1 MKFILLLLTTRLLFP
16 APVTFNK
23 DIAPIVFQNCSPC
36 HRPGEIGPFSLLSYQ
51 DVRKHARQIG
61 IVTRSRYMPPWPP
74 ADRPGSFEN
83 ERRLTPQQ
91 IDLIAAWLK
100 EGTPEG
106 SPGDPPARP
115 HFTEGWALGPPDLIL
130 KMPKTFPLPANG
142 SDIFR
147 NFVVPVNLEHTRYVR
162 AVELRPGGKNL
173 VHHASIIVDRARSLR
188 YRDGEDGQPGFP
200 GMDVVTASAGDFD
213 PDSHFLFWKP
223 GSLPQME
230 PPDMSWRLD
239 PGTDLI
245 INLHLQPSGK
255 PELIQSEIGLYF
267 SSQAPT
273 RFPMLLQLEH
283 DGAIDILPGSRAFTV
298 TDQLTLPVDVNV
310 LSIYPH
316 AHYLGKEIEAW
327 ATLPDG
333 SRRQLILIKDWDI
346 NWQAVYTY
354 RYPVFLPKGST
365 VRMRVSYDNSANNP
379 RNPNSPPK
387 RVRTGNRAEDEM
399 GHVWLQVL
407 PKRTGNGDPRMEL
420 QEALMRRR
428 LEKYP
433 DDFLAEYNLGAV
445 LQLRGESSEAVL
457 HLRQAVKQEP
467 SNAGARN
474 TLGAALLAGKYTDDA
489 IREFGKAIEL
499 DPTYL
504 EPRLN
509 LALVYLSQ
517 GLFDQALPQLREAAR
532 LRPNDAD
539 IQSNLGTLLA
549 MRHDLPAAISAF
561 ERALKI
567 NPDQKT
573 ARANLAKARTELA
586 AGKAR
591 N

>member
-1 MKFILLLLTTRLLFP
+1 MRFILLMLSAPLLFS

-23 DIAPIVFQNCSPC
+23 DIAPIVFQNCAPC
-36 HRPGEIGPFSLLSYQ
+36 HRPGEIGPFPLLTYQ
-51 DVRKHARQIG
+51 DVRKHALQIG

-74 ADRPGSFEN
+74 AEGVGDFEN
-83 ERRLTPQQ
+83 ERRLTPRQ
-91 IDLIAAWLK
+91 IELIAAWVRS
-100 EGTPEG
+100 GTAEG
-106 SPGDPPARP
+106 SPADLPPRP
-115 HFTEGWALGPPDLIL
+115 GFTKGWQLGPPDLVL
-130 KMPKTFPLPANG
+130 KLPKPFPLPASG

-147 NFVVPVNLEHTRYVR
+147 NFVIPTDLQRTRYIR
-162 AVELRPGGKNL
+162 AIELRPGGKNL
-173 VHHASIIVDRARSLR
+173 VHHANIVVDRARSLR
-188 YRDGEDGQPGFP
+188 RRDGEDGQPGFP
-200 GMDVVTASAGDFD
+200 GMDITTASSGDFD

-223 GSLPQME
+223 GSLPQSE
-230 PPDMSWRLD
+230 PADMAWRLD

-245 INLHLQPSGK
+245 VNLHLQPSGK
-255 PELIQSEIGLYF
+255 PELIQPEIGLYF
-267 SSQAPT
+267 SPQAPA

-283 DGAIDILPGSRAFTV
+283 DGAIDIPPGSRTFTV
-298 TDQLTLPVDVNV
+298 TDHLTLPLDVDV

-316 AHYLGKEIEAW
+316 AHYLGKRIEAW
-327 ATLPDG
+327 ATLPG
-333 SRRQLILIKDWDI
+333 GGERPLILINNWDI

-354 RYPVFLPKGST
+354 RQPVFLPKGST
-365 VRMRVSYDNSANNP
+365 VKMRVSYDNSADNP
-379 RNPNSPPK
+379 RNPNSPPR
-387 RVRTGNRAEDEM
+387 RVRTGNRSDDEM

-407 PKRTGNGDPRMEL
+407 PKQEGNQDARMVL

-433 DDFLAEYNLGAV
+433 GDFVGEYNLGAV
-445 LQLRGESSEAVL
+445 LQLRGESHEAVF
-457 HLRQAVKQEP
+457 HLQQAVKQEP

-474 TLGAALLAGKYTDDA
+474 TLGAALLADKHMNEA
-489 IREFGKAIEL
+489 IEEFGKAIEI
-499 DPTYL
+499 DPNYA
-504 EPRLN
+504 EPHLN

-517 GLFDQALPQLREAAR
+517 GLFDRALPQFREAAR

-549 MRHDLPAAISAF
+549 MRHNLPDAISAF

-573 ARANLAKARTELA
+573 ARANLAKAQAEMA
-586 AGKAR
+586 AGKHA

>member
-1 MKFILLLLTTRLLFP
+1 MRFVLLLVGAPLLFS
-16 APVTFNK
+16 APVTFDK
-23 DIAPIVFQNCSPC
+23 DIAPVVFRNCSPC

-74 ADRPGSFEN
+74 AHGAGEFEN
-83 ERRLTPQQ
+83 ERRLTPRQ
-91 IDLIAAWLK
+91 IDLIAAWIH

-106 SPGDPPARP
+106 SPADLPPLP
-115 HFTEGWALGPPDLIL
+115 HFTEGWQLGPPDLVL
-130 KMPKTFPLPANG
+130 KMSKPFLLTASG

-147 NFVVPVNLEHTRYVR
+147 NFVIPVNLKHTRYVR
-162 AVELRPGGKNL
+162 AVELRPGEKNL
-173 VHHASIIVDRARSLR
+173 VHHANIVVDRARSLR
-188 YRDGEDGQPGFP
+188 HRDGEDGQPGFP
-200 GMDVVTASAGDFD
+200 GMDVITASAGEFD

-223 GSLPQME
+223 GSPPQVE
-230 PPDMSWRLD
+230 PADMAWRLD

-267 SSQAPT
+267 GSQAPT

-283 DGAIDILPGSRAFTV
+283 DGAIDIPPGSRTFAV
-298 TDQLTLPVDVNV
+298 TDQLTLPVDVDV

-316 AHYLGKEIEAW
+316 AHYLGKRIEAW

-333 SRRQLILIKDWDI
+333 KRRQLILINDWDI

-354 RYPVFLPKGST
+354 RKPVFLPKGSI
-365 VRMRVSYDNSANNP
+365 VRMRVSYDNSADNP
-379 RNPNSPPK
+379 RNPSSPPK

-407 PKRTGNGDPRMEL
+407 PKQTRNEDPRMAL

-433 DDFLAEYNLGAV
+433 GDFLAEYNLGAV
-445 LQLRGESSEAVL
+445 LQLRGESPEAVL

-467 SNAGARN
+467 ANAGARN
-474 TLGAALLAGKYTDDA
+474 TLGAALLAGKYTDEA

-499 DPTYL
+499 DPNYP

-517 GLFDQALPQLREAAR
+517 GLFDQALPQFREAAR

-549 MRHDLPAAISAF
+549 MRHDLPDAISAF

-573 ARANLAKARTELA
+573 ARANLAKAQAEMA
-586 AGKAR
+586 AGKAQ